1 MASKNR
7 KGAWTDLFPEPIPV
21 GDGLGLLVSVS
32 PDVEWMASS
41 LVELQPRGSRSVFR
55 VEDFLAGNRAKVAS
69 TAANCKGY
77 NRGPSQEA
85 TFAHE
90 DRVKAGLSP
99 SKK

>member
-1 MASKNR
+1 
-7 KGAWTDLFPEPIPV
+7 
-21 GDGLGLLVSVS
+21 
-32 PDVEWMASS
+32 
-41 LVELQPRGSRSVFR
+41 VFR